1 MENHFLAQ
9 APPLLPVEM
18 TTRRE
23 SMKEP
28 RNISSPQAFPLHT
41 NILIPVLI
49 DWGSLNSPYACFAN
63 RILRL
68 LSAGLFCGLVVCPRK
83 KGAVIGK
90 AMVSQ

>member
-9 APPLLPVEM
+9 ALPTPVEM

-28 RNISSPQAFPLHT
+28 RNISSPQAFSLHT
-41 NILIPVLI
+41 NILIPILI

-68 LSAGLFCGLVVCPRK
+68 LSAGLFCGSVVCPRK
-83 KGAVIGK
+83 KGAVMGK
-90 AMVSQ
+90 AMISQ